1 MLALLTLGVEVD
13 WGQELISCSF
23 EEDCNHSLWA
33 RRNLA
38 TPQLTAH
45 ATSCLTF
52 LLRLIRVGV
61 LRELSATLGPLTHC
75 YPLFLLVITQ
85 LEKWTKK
92 PSMSCKKKK
101 HMHILIH
108 THKNTNPQPS
118 NQWYRQHCLFKS
130 WFPEETPEGHL
141 LRLRHLIKPRSPLMS
156 EPVGWWTAK
165 GSFMLF
171 PLGCS
176 IFPQWIQPLVGWI
189 GLFPS
194 RLPPFLIRMTRKLDK
209 IELLQLWDT
218 FNWILRQAVLENL
231 KYFDCKWHCT

>member
-61 LRELSATLGPLTHC
+61 HRLLSATLGPLTHC

-85 LEKWTKK
+85 LERWTKK
-92 PSMSCKKKK
+92 PSMSCKKKT
-101 HMHILIH
+101 HAYTH
-108 THKNTNPQPS
+108 THTKKHQPTTFQS
-118 NQWYRQHCLFKS
+118 VIPTTLLVQVVVPRRDPRGAFA
-130 WFPEETPEGHL
+130 EAETSH
-141 LRLRHLIKPRSPLMS
+141 
-156 EPVGWWTAK
+156 
-165 GSFMLF
+165 
-171 PLGCS
+171 
-176 IFPQWIQPLVGWI
+176 
-189 GLFPS
+189 
-194 RLPPFLIRMTRKLDK
+194 
-209 IELLQLWDT
+209 
-218 FNWILRQAVLENL
+218 
-231 KYFDCKWHCT
+231 

>member
-61 LRELSATLGPLTHC
+61 HRLLSATLGPLTHC

-85 LEKWTKK
+85 LERWTKK
-92 PSMSCKKKK
+92 PSMSCKKKNTC
-101 HMHILIH
+101 IYSY
-108 THKNTNPQPS
+108 THKKTPTHNLPISDTDNTACSSRGSQKRPQRGICWGWDISLSPGPPWWVSQWADGRPKGPS
-118 NQWYRQHCLFKS
+118 CFS
-130 WFPEETPEGHL
+130 HL
-141 LRLRHLIKPRSPLMS
+141 VVQSSPS
-156 EPVGWWTAK
+156 EY
-165 GSFMLF
+165 
-171 PLGCS
+171 
-176 IFPQWIQPLVGWI
+176 
-189 GLFPS
+189 
-194 RLPPFLIRMTRKLDK
+194 
-209 IELLQLWDT
+209 
-218 FNWILRQAVLENL
+218 N
-231 KYFDCKWHCT
+231 H